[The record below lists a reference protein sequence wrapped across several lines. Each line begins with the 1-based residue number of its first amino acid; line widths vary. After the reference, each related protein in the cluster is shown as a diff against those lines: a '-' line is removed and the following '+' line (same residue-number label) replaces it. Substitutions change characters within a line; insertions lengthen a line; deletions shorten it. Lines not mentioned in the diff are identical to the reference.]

1 MNLMKSIHRSSP
13 ASITLVAVIG
23 LFTAGTLPAAEQ
35 GITVKYADLDL
46 NTVSGARAL
55 YGRISSA
62 ARTVC
67 GYRGTHLTDQ
77 AFWQSCY
84 KGAVADAVS
93 KVNSP
98 MLTAVHTGRPAELGV
113 AMLQK

>member
-1 MNLMKSIHRSSP
+1 M
-13 ASITLVAVIG
+13 
-23 LFTAGTLPAAEQ
+23 
-35 GITVKYADLDL
+35 
-46 NTVSGARAL
+46 
-55 YGRISSA
+55 
-62 ARTVC
+62 C

-98 MLTAVHTGRPAELGV
+98 MLTAVHTGHPAELGV